1 LFSQPLGASQKL
13 SSSVVTLARLTI
25 VTPAVTLAV
34 EVATGFS
41 LILLLL
47 YMVIG
52 GVALVASV
60 SPQGP

>member
-1 LFSQPLGASQKL
+1 M
-13 SSSVVTLARLTI
+13 TLARLTI